1 MSRLDEPLR
10 EGLWVMGVQGLRN
23 IWDSF
28 KVLLA
33 IVGLLW
39 VILVLGMLFP
49 LHEYGIRP
57 RTIGGLAGILFAPFI
72 HSGTDHLIANSVS
85 LLILGSV
92 FLSMERK
99 LSIYLILQIMVLG
112 GLGTWLIGRS
122 DYVHV
127 GASGIIYGIL
137 GYLLTIGIFKRSF
150 GTIAVSMA
158 VFLLY
163 GGAVWGIFPSRGFVS
178 WESHLC
184 GFLAGIATARLN
196 SRNG

>member
-1 MSRLDEPLR
+1 
-10 EGLWVMGVQGLRN
+10 MGTGGIRN

-28 KVLLA
+28 KVLLG
-33 IVGLLW
+33 IVALLW
-39 VILVLGMLFP
+39 VILVVGMILP

-57 RTIGGLAGILFAPFI
+57 RTLAGLSGILFAPFI
-72 HSGTDHLIANSVS
+72 HSGIDHLVANSIS
-85 LLILGSV
+85 LIILGSV

-99 LSIYLILQIMVLG
+99 LSVYLLLQIMLLG

-122 DYVHV
+122 NYVHI

-150 GTIAVSMA
+150 GTIAVSLA

-163 GGAVWGIFPSRGFVS
+163 GGAVWGIFPSGGFVS

-184 GFLAGIATARLN
+184 GFIAGIVTARTN
-196 SRNG
+196 ARNGYISRSFR